1 MKKNKVL
8 LFTKFLYGLSI
19 ITSIVS
25 IFIVYKNIDN
35 DISYKFLVGYV
46 MLAFFMLL
54 YVPFITIMNARKF
67 KWVDIRRSIF
77 KFTSTFVLFSILN
90 YAFDYM
96 FRPSEIDLF
105 KVFSTSL
112 GISFSLAFIDIT
124 FAKEKQKSNK

>member
-8 LFTKFLYGLSI
+8 LFTKFLYGLFI
-19 ITSIVS
+19 ITTIVS

-35 DISYKFLVGYV
+35 DISYKFLVSYV
-46 MLAFFMLL
+46 ILAFFMLL

-67 KWVDIRRSIF
+67 KWVDIRRLIF
-77 KFTSTFVLFSILN
+77 KFISIFVLFSISN
-90 YAFDYM
+90 YAFNYM

-124 FAKEKQKSNK
+124 FSKKQKIDR